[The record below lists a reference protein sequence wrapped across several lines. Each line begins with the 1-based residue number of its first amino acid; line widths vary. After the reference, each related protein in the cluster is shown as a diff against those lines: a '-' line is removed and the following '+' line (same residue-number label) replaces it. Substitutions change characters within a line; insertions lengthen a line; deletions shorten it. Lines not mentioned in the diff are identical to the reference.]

1 MKRSNGRRDGS
12 QRRDAVGLLDLV
24 PPDGLRAH
32 RFDVGPDAFGVLV
45 LTLGNPAASVPAANL
60 TRSEQSVVRL
70 VLEGKS
76 NQEIAKDRRT
86 AVRTVANQ
94 VASIFK
100 KLGVGSR
107 AELYAFV
114 AQGKKRGT

>member
-1 MKRSNGRRDGS
+1 MKRTTGRRDGS
-12 QRRDAVGLLDLV
+12 QRRDPAALADLAPPSGLD
-24 PPDGLRAH
+24 AH

-45 LTLGNPAASVPAANL
+45 FPLGGPSVSPPPTNL
-60 TRSEQSVVRL
+60 TPSEQSVMQL
-70 VLEGKS
+70 MLEGKS
-76 NQEIAKDRRT
+76 NQEIAKERRT

-107 AELYAFV
+107 AELYAFG
-114 AQGKKRGT
+114 ARGTKRGP

>member
-1 MKRSNGRRDGS
+1 MKRTTGRREGS
-12 QRRDAVGLLDLV
+12 QRREPGAFLDFTPPAGLS
-24 PPDGLRAH
+24 AH
-32 RFDVGPDAFGVLV
+32 RFDVGPDAFGVIV
-45 LTLGNPAASVPAANL
+45 VPLGKPSPSAEAVNL
-60 TRSEQSVVRL
+60 TPSEQSVMQL

-76 NQEIAKDRRT
+76 NQDIAKSRRT

-107 AELYAFV
+107 SELYAFV
-114 AQGKKRGT
+114 ARGKKNGP

>member
-1 MKRSNGRRDGS
+1 VKRKGGRRDGS
-12 QRRDAVGLLDLV
+12 QRREPAALLDLV
-24 PPDGLRAH
+24 PPDGLGAH
-32 RFDVGPDAFGVLV
+32 RFDVGSDAFGVLV
-45 LTLGNPAASVPAANL
+45 LPLGNPSASAPSANL
-60 TRSEQSVVRL
+60 TRSEQSVMRL

-76 NQEIAKDRRT
+76 NQDIAKDRRT

-107 AELYAFV
+107 AELYAF
-114 AQGKKRGT
+114 AARATKRRA